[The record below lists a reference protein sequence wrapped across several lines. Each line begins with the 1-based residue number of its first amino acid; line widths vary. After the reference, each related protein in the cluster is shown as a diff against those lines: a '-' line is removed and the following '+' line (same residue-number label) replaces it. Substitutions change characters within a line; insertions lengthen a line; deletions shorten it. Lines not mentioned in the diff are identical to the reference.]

1 MTVTFDWMHS
11 LLTYAGFHLY
21 KKTLKL
27 FTLFYYMR
35 FTNEFKSTL
44 DSNKK
49 IKQDT
54 MVVQWYVTLKANIQN
69 YAGFI

>member
-1 MTVTFDWMHS
+1 
-11 LLTYAGFHLY
+11 
-21 KKTLKL
+21 
-27 FTLFYYMR
+27 MR